1 MILVAKPY
9 SSKSENYISL
19 FNEFA
24 VSSYLYVLLMLTD
37 YLETT
42 DISAREILSWMLTS
56 ILMLAIFV
64 NLVYTLVNMSISVF
78 AYLRRMR

>member
-1 MILVAKPY
+1 MILVAKSY

-19 FNEFA
+19 FNELA
-24 VSSYLYVLLMLTD
+24 VSAYLYVLLMLTD

-42 DISAREILSWMLTS
+42 DTSTREILSWMLTS